1 MITGVINLL
10 KPPGMTSHDA
20 VAFIRKTYSQ
30 KQVGHAGTLD
40 PAAAG
45 VLPIFLGRA
54 TRLVEY
60 LSEADKQYRAEIRF
74 GEETDTG
81 DDTGAV
87 IRSTQIIPSCDTVQK
102 ALNTF
107 IGEYQQTP
115 PMYSAVK
122 VGGRKLYELAR
133 KGMIIERK
141 PRTVNIH
148 AINLISMHGSSGVFD
163 VSCSK
168 GTYIRT
174 LCTDLGER
182 CGSAAVMTFLVRT
195 MVGCF
200 CLQNSLSLEEIAL
213 DPFTAILP
221 ADSILTEFSPLVL
234 SSSNSKKFL
243 YGQKIPLQA
252 VSNQIFKVYSV
263 DNQFVG
269 IGKAA
274 NNLLI
279 PEKVFPL
286 EDENRSEE

>member
-20 VAFIRKTYSQ
+20 VSFMRKTYGQ
-30 KQVGHAGTLD
+30 KQIGHAGTLD

-60 LSEADKQYRAEIRF
+60 LSDADKQYRAEIRF

-87 IRSTQIIPSCDTVQK
+87 IRTTHSIPSADTVRRE
-102 ALNTF
+102 LNTF
-107 IGEYQQTP
+107 LGEYQQTP
-115 PMYSAVK
+115 PMFSAVK
-122 VGGRKLYELAR
+122 IGGRKLYELAR
-133 KGMIIERK
+133 QGVTIDRK
-141 PRTVNIH
+141 ARTVTIH
-148 AINLISMHGSSGVFD
+148 AVNLISMTEPSGVFD
-163 VSCSK
+163 VTCSK

-174 LCTDLGER
+174 LCTDLAER

-200 CLQNSLSLEEIAL
+200 CLEKSLSLEEISK
-213 DPFTAILP
+213 DPLSAVLP
-221 ADSILTEFSPLVL
+221 ADSVLTGISPLVL
-234 SSSNSKKFL
+234 SSSNSEKFL
-243 YGQKIPLQA
+243 HGQKLALQSSSQQ
-252 VSNQIFKVYSV
+252 VVKVYNA
-263 DNQFVG
+263 DNNFIG
-269 IGKAA
+269 IGKTT

-279 PEKVFPL
+279 PEKVFPS
-286 EDENRSEE
+286 EDEK